1 MRKSRLEKF
10 RNILLIIAR
19 LSAFLSSMYFFF
31 RIRDYIIA
39 LIFFISFLQ
48 LMMLR
53 QSNG

>member
-1 MRKSRLEKF
+1 MRKSRSEKF
-10 RNILLIIAR
+10 RNMLLIIAI

-31 RIRDYIIA
+31 RIRDYMIA
-39 LIFFISFLQ
+39 ICFFIVFLQ